1 MVWTTLL
8 LAQFAGVSAE
18 DVLRL
23 EQSIYGGLLLVVLLA
38 VLVAVCLLPILIWRG
53 RIRRQGYPSLRAY
66 LRELP
71 RTDEEKL
78 DAVELTLKG
87 AMLCLLGLLFPP
99 IIIIGVVPLYFG
111 LRKLAAVQLGIKS
124 LEADQPTGKSL

>member
-8 LAQFAGVSAE
+8 LAQFVSMSAE

-23 EQSIYGGLLLVVLLA
+23 KQILFGGLLLVVLP
-38 VLVAVCLLPILIWRG
+38 VVFCLLPILIWRG
-53 RIRRQGYPSLRAY
+53 RLRRQGYPGLRAY

-87 AMLCLLGLLFPP
+87 SMLCLLGLLWPP
-99 IIIIGVVPLYFG
+99 IIIIGLVPLYFG
-111 LRKLAAVQLGIKS
+111 VRKLAAVKLGIKS
-124 LEADQPTGKSL
+124 LEQDQPTGKSL

>member
-8 LAQFAGVSAE
+8 LAQFAGMAAK
-18 DVLRL
+18 DVWLL
-23 EQSIYGGLLLVVLLA
+23 EQILFGGLLLVVLPLA
-38 VLVAVCLLPILIWRG
+38 FFLLPILIWRG
-53 RIRRQGYPSLRAY
+53 RLRRQGYPGLRAY

-87 AMLCLLGLLFPP
+87 LMLCLLGLLFPP
-99 IIIIGVVPLYFG
+99 ILIIGVVPLYFG
-111 LRKLAAVQLGIKS
+111 RRKLAAVQLGIKS

>member
-8 LAQFAGVSAE
+8 LAQFAGMSAE

-23 EQSIYGGLLLVVLLA
+23 EQILFGGLLLVVLLLA
-38 VLVAVCLLPILIWRG
+38 FCLLPILIWRG
-53 RIRRQGYPSLRAY
+53 RLRRQGYPGLRAY

-78 DAVELTLKG
+78 DAVNMTLKG

-99 IIIIGVVPLYFG
+99 ILIIGVVPLSFG
-111 LRKLAAVQLGIKS
+111 LRKLAAVELGIKS
-124 LEADQPTGKSL
+124 LEEDQATEKLL